1 VAERVAPV
9 AVDAGLPGLRLVEL
23 PMHGDARGWF
33 LESFR
38 AQAYRDLL
46 GAEAVFV
53 QDNVSCSARHVL
65 RGLHFQARHP
75 QGKLVS
81 VLQGTIHDVAV
92 DVRRDSPTFGQWR
105 GVTLTQPEQRDAAP
119 EAPQVFRQLWVPPG
133 FAHGFVALSD
143 VAVVQYKC
151 TGYYRPDDEVCLLW
165 RDPALGI
172 DWPVDEPVVSTRDR
186 NGRAWADWVAGS
198 P

>member
-23 PMHGDARGWF
+23 PVHGDARGWF

-38 AQAYRDLL
+38 MQAYRDLL

-53 QDNVSCSARHVL
+53 QDNVSYSRRHVL
-65 RGLHFQARHP
+65 RGLHCQVRHP

-81 VLQGTIHDVAV
+81 VIQGAIYDVAV
-92 DVRRDSPTFGQWR
+92 DVRRGSPAFGQWR
-105 GVTLTQPEQRDAAP
+105 GVTLTQPREATP
-119 EAPQVFRQLWVPPG
+119 ESPQVLRQLWLPPG

-143 VAVVQYKC
+143 IAVVQYKC
-151 TGYYRPDDEVCLLW
+151 TDYYRPDDEACLLW
-165 RDPALGI
+165 NDPALGI
-172 DWPVDEPVVSTRDR
+172 DWPVNEPAVSARDR
-186 NGRAWADWVAGS
+186 NGSAWADWVAGGV